1 MASRK
6 FFSDELVG
14 QSAVC
19 DVLGIT
25 ERTLARRF
33 ARYKADGDDSEV
45 PPFIMVGKQRRWR
58 YDYLVAFQDQ
68 RTALRGLQS
77 QGYPNG
83 SVVVTGEIAK
93 PHIALTVSEIVR
105 LIEGWKVR
113 QLYLRYE
120 AISDP
125 RLKTSD
131 LFEANQKERRLLY
144 DEAGNRRPRDEPGVL
159 EACRSKAMEVVQ
171 PEGTAYLPDQLAP
184 LMRTVWE
191 QVLDTERGWLM
202 SRT

>member
-6 FFSDELVG
+6 FLSDELVG

-25 ERTLARRF
+25 QRTLARRF
-33 ARYKADGDDSEV
+33 AGYKADGDDSDI

-58 YDYLVAFQDQ
+58 YDYLLAFRDQ
-68 RTALRGLQS
+68 RTSLRGMQS

-83 SVVVTGEIAK
+83 NVVLTETGAK
-93 PHIALTVSEIVR
+93 PHIALSVSEIVR

-120 AISDP
+120 AIADP

-131 LFEANQKERRLLY
+131 LFEANQTERRLLY

-159 EACRSKAMEVVQ
+159 EACRSKALEVLQ
-171 PEGTAYLPDQLAP
+171 PEGTAYLPEQLAP

-191 QVLDTERGWLM
+191 QILDIERGWLM
-202 SRT
+202 GRT